1 MNMSIMP
8 ISLAGYTNNYLEG
21 STRSSQDSFD
31 WGIIEM
37 ININECEMEEFK
49 LNTPISVRFE
59 KDCGDWVASDSI
71 TGVYS
76 FGNTKEEAKKNFCYA
91 LEDVYKFLSGDLDN
105 LTQINKN
112 TYEYL
117 KNILSKK

>member
-1 MNMSIMP
+1 MNVLNQP
-8 ISLAGYTNNYLEG
+8 VSLARYTDNYLEG
-21 STRSSQDSFD
+21 STRSSQDSFN

-37 ININECEMEEFK
+37 ININECEMKEFK
-49 LNTPISVRFE
+49 LNTPISVRLE
-59 KDCGDWVASDSI
+59 KDYNDWVASDSI

-76 FGNTKEEAKKNFCYA
+76 FGNIKEEAKKNFCYA
-91 LEDVYKFLSGDLDN
+91 LEDVFKFLSEDLDN
-105 LTQINKN
+105 LTPINKI

>member
-1 MNMSIMP
+1 MNMPMRF
-8 ISLAGYTNNYLEG
+8 AGYTHKYIEG
-21 STRSSQDSFD
+21 STRSSQDSFN

-49 LNTPISVRFE
+49 LNTPISVRLE
-59 KDCGDWVASDSI
+59 KDYNDWVASDSF

-91 LEDVYKFLSGDLDN
+91 LEDVFKFFSVDLDN
-105 LTQINKN
+105 LNSVNKD

-117 KNILSKK
+117 KNVLSKK